1 MQPKA
6 AGQSFKSAND
16 LTLEKGNRLTL
27 EKGNQLTLE
36 KGNQLTLE
44 KGSQLT
50 LEKGN
55 QLTLDKGNKLTLET
69 GPQSL
74 PAPANLWERDRAN
87 SSSSQDLM
95 PGPRTVATL
104 GPPEGYWE
112 SFHQQWLQRVGG
124 CKFAIGRQSLQ
135 FVRNEDNWLYCC
147 LLLEPEAS
155 LFPVIKPHMSLCRCK
170 FDTFQSFWTAKIWC
184 QSILWSRH
192 VRGDFT
198 GYGKGTNF
206 KVREG
211 CELAALGS
219 MLRSQLTQHCSEVAW
234 LERDL
239 HISWNLL

>member
-6 AGQSFKSAND
+6 AGQSFKGAND
-16 LTLEKGNRLTL
+16 LTLEKRNRLTLEKGNRLTL

-36 KGNQLTLE
+36 KGSQLTLE

-50 LEKGN
+50 L
-55 QLTLDKGNKLTLET
+55 DKGNKLTLQT

-74 PAPANLWERDRAN
+74 PAPADPWERDRAN

-104 GPPEGYWE
+104 GPPEGYWG
-112 SFHQQWLQRVGG
+112 SFHQEWLQRVGG

-135 FVRNEDNWLYCC
+135 FIWLYCC
-147 LLLEPEAS
+147 LLLEPAPS
-155 LFPVIKPHMSLCRCK
+155 LFLVIKPHMSLCRCK

-234 LERDL
+234 LERGL
-239 HISWNLL
+239 QISWNLL

>member
-1 MQPKA
+1 MPLQEDMSGKA
-6 AGQSFKSAND
+6 AQSFKD

-27 EKGNQLTLE
+27 ETRSHSLPIAN
-36 KGNQLTLE
+36 
-44 KGSQLT
+44 SQA
-50 LEKGN
+50 
-55 QLTLDKGNKLTLET
+55 
-69 GPQSL
+69 L
-74 PAPANLWERDRAN
+74 PAPPA
-87 SSSSQDLM
+87 
-95 PGPRTVATL
+95 VATL

-112 SFHQQWLQRVGG
+112 SFHQEWLQRVGG

-135 FVRNEDNWLYCC
+135 FVRNEDNWLYVS
-147 LLLEPEAS
+147 LLLQPEPS
-155 LFPVIKPHMSLCRCK
+155 LFPVVKPHMSLCRCK
-170 FDTFQSFWTAKIWC
+170 FDTFQPFWIAKIWC

-219 MLRSQLTQHCSEVAW
+219 MLRSLLTQHCSEVAW

>member
-27 EKGNQLTLE
+27 EKGNQVTLE

-69 GPQSL
+69 GSQSL
-74 PAPANLWERDRAN
+74 PAPANPWERDRAN

-112 SFHQQWLQRVGG
+112 SFHQEWLQNLPLEGNLSSLSEMKTTG
-124 CKFAIGRQSLQ
+124 CTAACFWSLSHA
-135 FVRNEDNWLYCC
+135 C
-147 LLLEPEAS
+147 S
-155 LFPVIKPHMSLCRCK
+155 L
-170 FDTFQSFWTAKIWC
+170 
-184 QSILWSRH
+184 
-192 VRGDFT
+192 
-198 GYGKGTNF
+198 
-206 KVREG
+206 
-211 CELAALGS
+211 
-219 MLRSQLTQHCSEVAW
+219 
-234 LERDL
+234 
-239 HISWNLL
+239 